1 MSKCSHS
8 ALLRAAP
15 DFASSVPT
23 IFFTI
28 ITHDPQAAPAF
39 VHDLTAATSVQ
50 PSSCTALRMVPAV
63 TLLHEHTRAS
73 SGRSPVGAATPPSGI
88 RYAAGSPP
96 RAPPTRGRSEP

>member
-15 DFASSVPT
+15 DLASSVPT
-23 IFFTI
+23 IFLII
-28 ITHDPQAAPAF
+28 ITHDPHAAPAL
-39 VHDLTAATSVQ
+39 VHDLIAVTSVQ
-50 PSSCTALRMVPAV
+50 PSSCTALRIVPAV

-88 RYAAGSPP
+88 RYAAGS
-96 RAPPTRGRSEP
+96 APSALPTRGR